1 MRTQQKITPCLWF
14 DDQAEEAVAFY
25 VSVFP
30 HARILEVTH
39 FGEAGPRPA
48 DMVLTVSFE
57 LEGQEYMALNGGP
70 QYSFTPA
77 ISLVVSCESQEEVD
91 DLWGKLTAGGQ
102 EVQCGWLTD
111 RFGLSWQIVPRVLD
125 EMLAD
130 EDTQKAQRVMAAML
144 QMIKIDI
151 AALRRAYDGAE

>member
-1 MRTQQKITPCLWF
+1 VRTQQKITPCLWF

-48 DMVLTVSFE
+48 GMVLTVSFG

-91 DLWGKLTAGGQ
+91 DLWAKLTAGGQ